1 MKEQGLS
8 LYEIADAYEGLGVLL
23 EHEGAD
29 ITEYLDAVE
38 MQLNNKVENIVKYS
52 KNLELTAEAVDTEIE
67 RLTALKKSYEN
78 KAQTLKNYL
87 KYSMLKHGIEK
98 VDTGICRLSFR
109 KSETVEIDDL
119 DKLPEHLVVQKISFQ
134 ANKKAIKELLDSG
147 KVVPGAHKEIHNN
160 LQIK

>member
-1 MKEQGLS
+1 MEKGLS

-23 EHEGAD
+23 EHEGTD

-52 KNLELTAEAVDTEIE
+52 RNLELTAEAVDSEIE
-67 RLTALKKSYEN
+67 RLTAIKKSYEN
-78 KAQTLKNYL
+78 KAQTLKDYI

-98 VDTGICRLSFR
+98 VDTGVCRLSFR
-109 KSETVEIDDL
+109 KSESVEIDDL
-119 DKLPEHLVVQKISFQ
+119 DKIPEHLIVTKTSFQ
-134 ANKKAIKELLDSG
+134 PNKKAIKELLDKG
-147 KVVPGAHKEIHNN
+147 EIVPGVHKEIHNN